1 MLMFSN
7 YDSVLYSS
15 LKLNY
20 FCKVGWEPEWIET
33 MWSIVRVEYQHSYK
47 GQYDKESLV
56 PADNSRP
63 TTPVRISITL
73 TISNTLMMYTI
84 RRCQRTCSTA
94 WTSLL
99 TWMRMKTRMS
109 LTSTLLMMH
118 SNVMIWSSGRSQSPQ
133 YISHF
138 RTWRWITWPF
148 LVSMVPICFAYELW
162 FNKFY

>member
-1 MLMFSN
+1 MLTFSN
-7 YDSVLYSS
+7 YDSVLHPS

-56 PADNSRP
+56 PADDSRP

-73 TISNTLMMYTI
+73 NISNALMMYTI
-84 RRCQRTCSTA
+84 CRCQRTCSTA

-99 TWMRMKTRMS
+99 TWMWMKTKTS

-118 SNVMIWSSGRSQSPQ
+118 SNVMIQSSGGSQSPQ
-133 YISHF
+133 YIPHF
-138 RTWRWITWPF
+138 HTWHWITWPF